1 MHKART
7 RKNRGTGEEK
17 MSELLSN
24 LSPQPKNNGLMPGQ
38 RPMQVA
44 LMSSDGDLLRLCRE
58 ILGELRG
65 RNCHLFTAA
74 ADECPP
80 PADLYIWDSQTSVD
94 LSRKPDQSLSRH
106 VFLVPRKDVA
116 KFHENVAG
124 ATEAYILLKPVTRA
138 TLAAFLGLAVSTHED
153 RVSAANVLRADRD
166 ELLQCLIQTNLKLQE
181 YDQDRT
187 NFLARAIH
195 DFRAPLTA
203 LCGYCGLLISE
214 ALGPLDGN
222 QKEVLRRMH
231 HSSKRL
237 SRMASAMFQLSIGRQ
252 GKQQLDLRESDI
264 RECIEQ
270 ALHEA
275 TPLADAKSIS
285 ISVDLDAETPLLH
298 FEPGLIEQVLVNLLD
313 NACKF
318 TPKAGQIEIR
328 GYPFFWERR
337 VMCNLGAS
345 AAERRRRDSREP
357 NAYRID
363 VRNSGQPIPHE
374 HLENI
379 FEEYTSYSGGQDR
392 SGGGLGL
399 AICRMIVTQHEGQV
413 WAENTGRGPMF
424 SFTLPAHP
432 QLEQSTKNKLNL
444 DFNYSEVS
452 Q

>member
-1 MHKART
+1 
-7 RKNRGTGEEK
+7 
-17 MSELLSN
+17 MSVLLPN
-24 LSPQPKNNGLMPGQ
+24 LSPRPTNGGLAPAE

-44 LMSSDGDLLRLCRE
+44 LISQDGDLFKLCRE

-65 RNCHLFTAA
+65 HNCQVFTAV
-74 ADECPP
+74 ADGCPP

-94 LSRKPDQSLSRH
+94 LSRQLDQSRSRH
-106 VFLVPRKDVA
+106 VFLVHRKDAA
-116 KFHENVAG
+116 KFQETVAG
-124 ATEAYILLKPVTRA
+124 GTEAYILLKPVTRA

-214 ALGPLDGN
+214 ALGPLDSD

-252 GKQQLDLRESDI
+252 AKLRPDLREGDI

-275 TPLADAKSIS
+275 TPLADAKCIS
-285 ISVDLDAETPLLH
+285 ISVDLDAETPLLY
-298 FEPGLIEQVLVNLLD
+298 FEPGPIEQVLVNLLD

-318 TPKAGQIEIR
+318 TPKAGQIEIL

-337 VMCNLGAS
+337 VMSNPGTS
-345 AAERRRRDSREP
+345 PTERRRRDSRGP

-363 VRNSGQPIPHE
+363 VRNSGLPIPGE
-374 HLENI
+374 HLEGI

-413 WAENTGRGPMF
+413 WAENTDCGPMF
-424 SFTLPAHP
+424 SFTLPARP
-432 QLEQSTKNKLNL
+432 QLEQRTKDKSDL

>member
-1 MHKART
+1 MH
-7 RKNRGTGEEK
+7 
-17 MSELLSN
+17 
-24 LSPQPKNNGLMPGQ
+24 
-38 RPMQVA
+38 VA
-44 LMSSDGDLLRLCRE
+44 LMSADGDLFRMCRE
-58 ILGELRG
+58 ILSELKEV
-65 RNCHLFTAA
+65 NCYLFAA
-74 ADECPP
+74 VADGCPP
-80 PADLYIWDSQTSVD
+80 PADLYIWDSQSSLD
-94 LSRKPDQSLSRH
+94 LMQKLERGHSRH
-106 VFLVPRKDVA
+106 IFLVHRKDAA

-124 ATEAYILLKPVTRA
+124 IAEAYVLLKPVTRA

-214 ALGPLDGN
+214 ALGPLDGD

-252 GKQQLDLRESDI
+252 GKLRPDLRESDI

-275 TPLADAKSIS
+275 TPLADAKCIS
-285 ISVDLDAETPLLH
+285 ISLDFDAETPVLH

-337 VMCNLGAS
+337 AMCNDVLPT
-345 AAERRRRDSREP
+345 ERRRRDSREP

-363 VRNSGQPIPHE
+363 VRNSGMLIPRE
-374 HLENI
+374 HLQSV

-413 WAENTGRGPMF
+413 WAENTSRGPMF
-424 SFTLPAHP
+424 SFTLPVRPH
-432 QLEQSTKNKLNL
+432 LEQGPQDKLNL
-444 DFNYSEVS
+444 DVKYSEVA